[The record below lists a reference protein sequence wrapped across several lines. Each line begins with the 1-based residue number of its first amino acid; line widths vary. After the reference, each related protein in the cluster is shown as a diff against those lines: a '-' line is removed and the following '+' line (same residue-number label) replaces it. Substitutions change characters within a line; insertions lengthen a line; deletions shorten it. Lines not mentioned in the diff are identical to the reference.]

1 MIFDGKEGYEN
12 NYVASR
18 WSTRNAPHGL
28 YEWTMNVEY
37 DAYIRQI
44 SNPKYDRALKAI
56 VLIYRDFYLTFL
68 YQYQWSLYF
77 SVLKFS

>member
-1 MIFDGKEGYEN
+1 MKTTMWLRDDRLGMPLMN
-12 NYVASR
+12 
-18 WSTRNAPHGL
+18 

-37 DAYIRQI
+37 DAYIRHI

-68 YQYQWSLYF
+68 YQYQ
-77 SVLKFS
+77 